1 MPPAVW
7 EDMRDSSGSRARI
20 RCSAPDRLT
29 DFLLNPAVPYV
40 SVVEL
45 RHHWPTASDLSE
57 DGVAG
62 ATDVILH
69 VGEGLFQTLA
79 MRREAAL
86 ERDDLLPYV
95 QSSRRHRLFS
105 SIPSRASRWV
115 LPNNRAV
122 QRRAAARPYG
132 GKLREVDRIGGI
144 IRPVASVT
152 GGEIVFRT
160 RGEKRCRR
168 DTPAPLTSNYV
179 LVRSGATVA

>member
-1 MPPAVW
+1 
-7 EDMRDSSGSRARI
+7 MRDSSGSRARI

-79 MRREAAL
+79 MRGEAAL
-86 ERDDLLPYV
+86 ERDDLLTYV
-95 QSSRRHRLFS
+95 QFSPSASFVLLDPLACAEVGFCRTIKPCCVELRPPTRR
-105 SIPSRASRWV
+105 
-115 LPNNRAV
+115 
-122 QRRAAARPYG
+122 
-132 GKLREVDRIGGI
+132 E
-144 IRPVASVT
+144 T
-152 GGEIVFRT
+152 T
-160 RGEKRCRR
+160 
-168 DTPAPLTSNYV
+168 
-179 LVRSGATVA
+179 